1 MAKLLVT
8 GGSGFIGSNF
18 IRYWQARHPADEIVN
33 LDILTYAASN
43 DESAFNGSR
52 SKLRFIKG
60 DIANPATVQRAMKG
74 VATVVHFAAE
84 THVDRSILNSQVFL
98 KTNVLGTHT
107 LLEAAR
113 QNGVAKFIYIST
125 DEVYGSIE
133 KGSFTEYSPL
143 RPNSPYAASKA
154 SGDLFA
160 RSYWVTHRLPVI
172 VTRCCNNYGPYQFPE
187 KVIPLFITNLLEGK
201 KVPLY
206 GDGANVREWIHAADH
221 ARAIERV
228 MEAGEP
234 GEIYNIGTGREI
246 SNLELAGKI
255 LKALGKGEERIE
267 RVKDR
272 PGHDFRYSLDSSKL
286 KKLGWAPDTEF
297 EKGLKDTIEWYQAN
311 PSWWKK
317 IKEKGAF
324 KTYLK
329 KQYAGRGK

>member
-1 MAKLLVT
+1 MAKLLIT

-18 IRYWQARHPADEIVN
+18 IRYWRSRHPQDEIVN
-33 LDILTYAASN
+33 LDILTYAASG
-43 DESAFNGSR
+43 DEASSNSSR
-52 SKLRFIKG
+52 SKARLIKG
-60 DIANPATVQRAMKG
+60 DIANPLTVRRAIKG
-74 VATVVHFAAE
+74 VKTVVHFAAE
-84 THVDRSILNSQVFL
+84 THVDRSILNSQIFL

-113 QNGVAKFIYIST
+113 QNGVGKFIYIST

-154 SGDLFA
+154 AGDLIC

-201 KVPLY
+201 KAPLY
-206 GDGANVREWIHAADH
+206 GDGSNVREWIHAVDH

-234 GEIYNIGTGREI
+234 GEIYNIGTGQEI

-255 LKALGKGEERIE
+255 LKALGKGDESIE

-286 KKLGWAPDTEF
+286 KNLDWSPETEF
-297 EKGLKDTIEWYQAN
+297 EKGLKDTIEWYRAHA
-311 PSWWKK
+311 SWWKK

-329 KQYAGRGK
+329 KQYAGRSK

>member
-18 IRYWQARHPADEIVN
+18 IRYWQARHAQDELVN
-33 LDILTYAASN
+33 LDLLTYAASG
-43 DESAFNGSR
+43 DDAPSNGAR
-52 SKLRFIKG
+52 SKLRLIKG
-60 DIANPATVQRAMKG
+60 DIADPATVRRAMKG
-74 VATVVHFAAE
+74 VKAVVHFAAE
-84 THVDRSILNSQVFL
+84 THVDRSIQNSQIFL

-113 QNGVAKFIYIST
+113 QNGIQKFVYIST

-133 KGSFTEYSPL
+133 KGSFTEYSQL

-154 SGDLFA
+154 SGDLIC
-160 RSYWVTHRLPVI
+160 RSYWVTHNLPVM

-187 KVIPLFITNLLEGK
+187 KVIPLFITNLIEGK

-206 GDGANVREWIHAADH
+206 GDGMNVREWIHALDH

-234 GEIYNIGTGREI
+234 GEIYNIGTGQEI
-246 SNLELAGKI
+246 PNVELAGKI
-255 LKALGKGEERIE
+255 LKALGKGGESIE

-286 KKLGWAPDTEF
+286 KKLGWSPEIEF
-297 EKGLKDTIEWYQAN
+297 EKGLKDTIGWYRTHE
-311 PSWWKK
+311 SWWKK
-317 IKEKGAF
+317 IKGKGAF
-324 KTYLK
+324 KTYIK
-329 KQYAGRGK
+329 KQYAGRAR

>member
-1 MAKLLVT
+1 MAKILVT

-18 IRYWQARHPADEIVN
+18 IHYWQTRHPQDEIIN
-33 LDILTYAASN
+33 LDILTYAASG
-43 DESAFNGSR
+43 DAAVNGSR
-52 SKLRFIKG
+52 SKTRFIKG
-60 DIANPATVQRAMKG
+60 DISSPAIVRRAIAG
-74 VATVVHFAAE
+74 VKTVVHFAAE
-84 THVDRSILNSQVFL
+84 THVDRSILNSQIFL

-113 QNGVAKFIYIST
+113 QNGISKFIYIST

-133 KGSFTEYSPL
+133 KGSFTEHSPL

-154 SGDLFA
+154 SGDLIC
-160 RSYWVTHRLPVI
+160 RSYWVTHRLPVM
-172 VTRCCNNYGPYQFPE
+172 VTRCCNNYGPCQFPE

-201 KVPLY
+201 SVPLY
-206 GDGANVREWIHAADH
+206 GDGLNVREWIHAVDH

-246 SNLELAGKI
+246 SNLELVRKI
-255 LKALGKGEERIE
+255 LKAVGKDEGSIE

-286 KKLGWAPDTEF
+286 KKLGWKPEIEF
-297 EKGLKDTIEWYQAN
+297 EKGLSDTLEWYRAN

-329 KQYAGRGK
+329 KQYSKP